1 MDFCIRAAELEQGA
15 VCEIVMRSL
24 PEWFGIESALK
35 AYVDKVD
42 RLPTYIAVAGERVA
56 GFLSV
61 EKHFS
66 ESAEIHVMGI
76 LPEFHRMG
84 IGRAL
89 LKKAESDLVTQRVKF
104 LQVKTLSPANPDK
117 NYAKTREFYLSTG
130 FLPLEEMP
138 ELWGAENPCLILIKS
153 LDFFEDCKK
162 ENRKYRWIF
171 SKGGS

>member
-1 MDFCIRAAELEQGA
+1 MDFCRRAAELEQGA
-15 VCEIVMRSL
+15 ECEIVLRSL

-42 RLPTYIAVAGERVA
+42 RLPTYTAVGDERVA
-56 GFLSV
+56 GFISI

-89 LKKAESDLVTQRVKF
+89 LKKAESDLVKQGVIF
-104 LQVKTLSPANPDK
+104 LQVKTLSQSSPDK
-117 NYAKTREFYLSTG
+117 NYAKTREFYLSMG

-153 LDFFEDCKK
+153 LEFFEDYKK
-162 ENRKYRWIF
+162 EDRK
-171 SKGGS
+171 

>member
-1 MDFCIRAAELEQGA
+1 MDFCIRAAELKQAAE
-15 VCEIVMRSL
+15 CEVVLRSL
-24 PEWFGIESALK
+24 PEWFGIESALQ

-42 RLPTYIAVAGERVA
+42 RLPTYLALADEKVA

-89 LKKAESDLVTQRVKF
+89 LKKAESDLAAQGVKF
-104 LQVKTLSPANPDK
+104 LQVKTLSQSNPDK
-117 NYAKTREFYLSTG
+117 NYAKTREFYFSMG

-153 LDFFEDCKK
+153 LEFFEDCKK
-162 ENRKYRWIF
+162 EDRK
-171 SKGGS
+171 